1 MASDNSDVAP
11 SSKVRVSIVI
21 PTINEQYGI
30 EKTLSSLL
38 RSGLDD
44 DNKWYDL
51 EILVVDGGS
60 FDQTANIASKMGARV
75 IFEKQRGYGRALKTG
90 FDEATGEII
99 ATLDADDTYP
109 ADFLLDYVKQLK
121 EKDADFI
128 SINRFFSI
136 DNGAM
141 DFLHRIGNNIL
152 TMLTNFLFS
161 LHIKDSQS
169 GMWIMKKSFLSK
181 INLRSDGMSISE
193 EIKIIAYSF
202 FNALEVDGKYYRK
215 RVGKSKVKLFQH
227 GLENLAFL
235 FLFKN
240 KYLKFALRQ
249 PMTLDN
255 GKDAQSAGVQFI
267 SKY

>member
-1 MASDNSDVAP
+1 MASANSNVCP
-11 SSKVRVSIVI
+11 PSKVRVSVII

-30 EKTLSSLL
+30 EKTLTSIL
-38 RSGLDD
+38 RSGLNDES
-44 DNKWYDL
+44 KGYDL

-60 FDQTANIASKMGARV
+60 FDQTANVASKMGARV
-75 IFEKQRGYGRALKTG
+75 IFEKRRGYGRSLKTG
-90 FDEATGEII
+90 FAEARGEII

-121 EKDADFI
+121 EKDVDFI

-141 DFLHRIGNNIL
+141 DFSHRIGNNIL

-169 GMWIMKKSFLSK
+169 GMWIMKKSFLSR
-181 INLRSDGMSISE
+181 INLQSNGMSISE

-202 FNALEVDGKYYRK
+202 FDAVEVDGKYYRK
-215 RVGKSKVKLFQH
+215 RVGKSKVKLFQD
-227 GLENLAFL
+227 GLRNLGFL
-235 FLFKN
+235 VLYK
-240 KYLKFALRQ
+240 KQLKFALKPSQIVPELR
-249 PMTLDN
+249 
-255 GKDAQSAGVQFI
+255 
-267 SKY
+267 

>member
-1 MASDNSDVAP
+1 MASVDSDGSP
-11 SSKVRVSIVI
+11 SSRVRVSVII

-30 EKTLSSLL
+30 EKTLSSIL
-38 RSGLDD
+38 RSGFNENDS
-44 DNKWYDL
+44 NGYDL

-60 FDQTANIASKMGARV
+60 FDQTANVASKMGARV

-90 FDEATGEII
+90 FAQATGEII

-128 SINRFFSI
+128 SVNRFFSM
-136 DNGAM
+136 DDGAM
-141 DFLHRIGNNIL
+141 DFSHRIGNNIL

-169 GMWIMKKSFLSK
+169 GMWIMKKSFLSR
-181 INLRSDGMSISE
+181 INLRSDGMSMSE

-202 FNALEVDGKYYRK
+202 FVAVEVDGKYYRK
-215 RVGKSKVKLFQH
+215 RTGKSKMKLFQD
-227 GLENLAFL
+227 GLGNLVYL
-235 FLFKN
+235 FLYKM
-240 KYLKFALRQ
+240 KYFKFAIRQ

-255 GKDAQSAGVQFI
+255 EKDS
-267 SKY
+267 